1 MTQEK
6 EEVLSRAQL
15 TKKVRSLKKK
25 LRELKKSA
33 DTSVDELE
41 KRVADMTRTQE
52 TLMHNLRRVMRELDL
67 KPEHPGR

>member
-33 DTSVDELE
+33 DISVEVLE

-67 KPEHPGR
+67 KPERPGR